1 MSTFAGPNNSNN
13 GLILELDPANP
24 KSYNYNENI
33 VYTTSWYNYN
43 ITETPAIAPDGTN
56 TATQWKENAAT
67 NVSYGKNYGFN
78 ISANSMYLP
87 YTASIYVKANT
98 RTFFS
103 LALKEYVNYRQ
114 AGYAQFDVANNIV
127 TTAFNQSG
135 SVINNASITPVGN
148 GWSRC
153 VLTTTLNAAQTTI
166 GIETYIIANTAL
178 AYTPYAGTYTSD
190 GTGSLYVWGPQIQQS
205 ANVTTFTTSAP
216 KTNTINDLSTTRNN
230 GTIINNPVFTNSVI
244 TFSGNT
250 AFGTG
255 NTVGNTVNSYIAMT
269 NNMPNPM
276 RALTAEIW
284 IKPDARAGNTSNY
297 LFGQQGSVWRLMQFS
312 NFYFGFVASTAN
324 NSWYSTGTAING
336 TFQPVTN
343 SWHQVVAVY
352 NGSQVLLYV
361 NGQLDVA
368 GPQVLSGNL
377 VTTYSSLNIGLTDAP
392 NLDNF
397 SGQVGPVKLYNRALS
412 AEEIL
417 KNFNSYRGR
426 YGL

>member
-1 MSTFAGPNNSNN
+1 
-13 GLILELDPANP
+13 
-24 KSYNYNENI
+24 
-33 VYTTSWYNYN
+33 
-43 ITETPAIAPDGTN
+43 
-56 TATQWKENAAT
+56 
-67 NVSYGKNYGFN
+67 
-78 ISANSMYLP
+78 
-87 YTASIYVKANT
+87 
-98 RTFFS
+98 
-103 LALKEYVNYRQ
+103 
-114 AGYAQFDVANNIV
+114 
-127 TTAFNQSG
+127 
-135 SVINNASITPVGN
+135 
-148 GWSRC
+148 
-153 VLTTTLNAAQTTI
+153 LTTTLNAAQTTI

-178 AYTPYAGTYTSD
+178 AYTPYASPYTSD

-205 ANVTTFTTSAP
+205 ANVTTFTPSAP
-216 KTNTINDLSTTRNN
+216 KTNTINDLSTTRNK

-255 NTVGNTVNSYIAMT
+255 NTVGNTVNSYIVMT
-269 NNMPNPM
+269 SNIPNPLS
-276 RALTAEIW
+276 ALTAEIW
-284 IKPDARAGNTSNY
+284 IRPDTRAGNSLTY

-324 NSWYSTGTAING
+324 NSWYSTGTSISG
-336 TFQPVTN
+336 SFQPVTN
-343 SWHQVVAVY
+343 SWHQVVGVY